1 MPFNFGSIFSAVGRA
16 LPGYVEGERMAMQDN
31 WRDLDEYNR
40 VQAGQLENAWN
51 VATWTPRLTNVRLNT
66 ENNAINRE
74 RNLMQMGLDTAR
86 YPYEFERVAAMSANR
101 QPLVAGE
108 VAAALRLQQLMAQGY
123 GWNLPQM
130 PNFGGGAN
138 MNAAGANTGAGL
150 PSRMR

>member
-16 LPGYVEGERMAMQDN
+16 LPGYVEGERMAMEDN
-31 WRDLDEYNR
+31 WRDLNEYNR

-86 YPYEFERVAAMSANR
+86 YPYEHELNAALSANR
-101 QPLVAGE
+101 QPLVTGNMLAT
-108 VAAALRLQQLMAQGY
+108 LRMYQLMGQNG
-123 GWNLPQM
+123 GWGMPQM
-130 PNFGGGAN
+130 PA
-138 MNAAGANTGAGL
+138 MNAGAGAGL

>member
-16 LPGYVEGERMAMQDN
+16 LPGYVEGERMAMEDN
-31 WRDLDEYNR
+31 WRDLNEYNK
-40 VQAGQLENAWN
+40 VQAGQLQNAWD

-86 YPYEFERVAAMSANR
+86 YPYEYERSAAMSANR
-101 QPLVAGE
+101 QPLVSGE
-108 VAAALRLQQLMAQGY
+108 MAALMRMYQQMMQN
-123 GWNLPQM
+123 GWGMPQM
-130 PNFGGGAN
+130 PYYGGGAN